1 MKENKIVQISD
12 RKKILLRPARFIGAI
27 IPTITSSYI
36 IENNKI
42 IKKEIKYTPGL
53 MKIIFEVLDNAIDEA
68 IRTDFKFANKIE
80 IETKD
85 NKIIIKDN
93 GRGIPVKPILK
104 EDGTQ
109 GDILAPE
116 GAWTKLN
123 TGSNFDDEKDNK
135 TLGQNGEGVSL
146 TVVFSKYFCGETCD
160 GEKYFTLI
168 AKNNLENYETKIRK
182 SKKNFT
188 KVTFIPD
195 YEKFQEKGW
204 NKNYDDLLKFRLL
217 ILSLNYPKI
226 KFYLNKE
233 RIFVPSFK
241 KFIEMIS
248 ENYIIEEIDN
258 LQIAVLPNNS
268 DDFNFIFFING
279 IDSFNGGKPLD
290 WVTNNIVNSLKNK
303 ISKKYPNIKAGD
315 IKNKLFI
322 VSFFKNIYNPRFED
336 QIKSVCANTYSQ
348 FKSQIGEV
356 NFEKIVNKIYKNKEI
371 INPILETYKIKEEF
385 QKRKELKKL
394 TKKEI
399 VFEKYLPSTS
409 TKKYLAIVEGDSASI
424 GLASELGRD
433 GFSFFGLKGKPL
445 NSYQVSQTKLLQNKE
460 LRELYEIIINDPHE
474 FYLLATDADLDGF
487 AIRGLL
493 IGFFRKY
500 FPDLFK
506 QRKIAFLQTPLII
519 TLEKNKVK
527 ETFYSIDEYKDFIKK
542 NGNNF
547 SFKYLKGLGSW
558 EDGMLEK
565 VIEKDGLER
574 LIDFL
579 DYSEERDDK
588 IIDAWLSKDKSDIRK
603 EYILKNN
610 FDLTK
615 I

>member
-80 IETKD
+80 IETK
-85 NKIIIKDN
+85 NEIIIKDN

-248 ENYIIEEIDN
+248 ENYVIEEIDN

-394 TKKEI
+394 TKKEV

-460 LRELYEIIINDPHE
+460 LRELYEIIVNDPSE
-474 FYLLATDADLDGF
+474 VYVIATDADLDGF

>member
-195 YEKFQEKGW
+195 YEKFQEKEW

-248 ENYIIEEIDN
+248 ENYVIEEIDN

-394 TKKEI
+394 TKKEV

-460 LRELYEIIINDPHE
+460 LRELYEIIVNDPSE
-474 FYLLATDADLDGF
+474 VYVIATDADLDGF

>member
-80 IETKD
+80 IETK
-85 NKIIIKDN
+85 NEIIIKDN

-460 LRELYEIIINDPHE
+460 LRELYEIIVNDPSE
-474 FYLLATDADLDGF
+474 VYVIATDADLDGF